1 MAEMKSEAVSTSGF
15 KVRPLSKVAK
25 REEESAGGEAQKPE
39 GGAQREAG
47 SFREPD
53 VSKFQTKSS
62 RLRELTQ
69 DLRSL
74 ESKLRLGG
82 GPDKIGKQHKQGKLT
97 ARERIELLLDE
108 DSFRQEIG
116 LLVAYDKYVTE
127 QKAEGSK
134 QKAATKETSAD
145 EIGGAPAAGV
155 VTTIGR
161 VAGRE
166 VVVVANDATVKAG
179 SWWPETIKKI
189 LRAQEIAMRSRVPII
204 YLVDSAGVNLP
215 YQGGVFPGQY
225 GASRI
230 FYYNSIMRRYLK
242 VPQIAAVMGPCIAG
256 GAYLPALSDI
266 IMMVEG
272 TSFMGLGG
280 ANLVKGATGQTI
292 DNETLGGA
300 RTHNELSGV
309 AHYRVKNDEDCIAK
323 IREFVS
329 ELPSK
334 APCAV
339 SITNGAEP
347 KTPEEQLYEI
357 IPEEHRQPYNMREL
371 LDCVLDEGHLDE
383 FQADYA
389 KEIIT
394 GHARI
399 RGIQVGVIANARG
412 MFRDPAGGSPKFGG
426 IIYTES
432 AEKVAYFIET
442 CSRHQ
447 TPLLFIQDVSGFMVG
462 SEAEHS
468 GIIRA
473 GARFVEAMAT
483 AMVPKIV
490 LTVNHASG
498 AGYYAMA
505 GQGFDPD
512 FIFSW
517 PTGRMGVMEGDSAV
531 QAVFGSELERLKKS
545 GQQADPQLEAE
556 MQKVRETYERDL
568 DAKYA
573 AARGFVDAVIAPE
586 ETRDALELALRVSLN
601 YSGPHLGQFV
611 LPASL
616 A

>member
-1 MAEMKSEAVSTSGF
+1 MKIANVET
-15 KVRPLSKVAK
+15 
-25 REEESAGGEAQKPE
+25 QK
-39 GGAQREAG
+39 
-47 SFREPD
+47 
-53 VSKFQTKSS
+53 
-62 RLRELTQ
+62 RLRQLTDELKQLQTR
-69 DLRSL
+69 LV
-74 ESKLRLGG
+74 LGG
-82 GPDKIGKQHKQGKLT
+82 GPDKIERQHQQGKLT
-97 ARERIELLLDE
+97 ARERIKLLLDP
-108 DSFRQEIG
+108 DSYHQEIG
-116 LLVAYDKYVTE
+116 LLVAYDQYE
-127 QKAEGSK
+127 
-134 QKAATKETSAD
+134 
-145 EIGGAPAAGV
+145 GGAPGAGV
-155 VTTIGR
+155 VTVVGR
-161 VAGRE
+161 VEGRE

-189 LRAQEIAMRSRVPII
+189 LRAQEIAMRCRVPII

-225 GASRI
+225 GAARI

-266 IMMVEG
+266 IIMVEG

-309 AHYRVKNDEDCIAK
+309 AHYRVADDQTCIEK

-329 ELPSK
+329 ELPKS
-334 APCAV
+334 ASTGV
-339 SITNGAEP
+339 QEP
-347 KTPEEQLYEI
+347 GEPLRPLEELYDI
-357 IPEEHRQPYNMREL
+357 IPEDHRQPYDVRKLLECL
-371 LDCVLDEGHLDE
+371 LDDGHLDE

-389 KEIIT
+389 KEMIT
-394 GHARI
+394 GHGRV
-399 RGIQVGVIANARG
+399 RGIQVGVIANHRG
-412 MFRDPAGGSPKFGG
+412 MVRAPGGKPPRFGG

-442 CSRHQ
+442 CNRHQ
-447 TPLLFIQDVSGFMVG
+447 TPLLFVQDVSGFMVG

-483 AMVPKIV
+483 AVVPKIV

-531 QAVFGSELERLKKS
+531 QAVFGSQLEKLKKNGELPDAALNS
-545 GQQADPQLEAE
+545 E
-556 MQKVRETYERDL
+556 MDKVRETYDMEL

-586 ETRDALELALRVSLN
+586 DTRLALELSLRTSQH
-601 YSGPHLGQFV
+601 YAGPHLGQFV
-611 LPASL
+611 IPQTVC
-616 A
+616 